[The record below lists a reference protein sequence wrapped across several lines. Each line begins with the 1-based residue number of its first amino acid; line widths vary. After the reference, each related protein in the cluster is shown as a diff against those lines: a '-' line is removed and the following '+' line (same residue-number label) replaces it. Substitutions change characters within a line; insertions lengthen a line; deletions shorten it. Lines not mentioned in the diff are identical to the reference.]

1 MQAELEQ
8 DQNLNEIVSKLKNH
22 FKPEKTYLFGSRAN
36 GTATTDSDYDLFLII
51 KNSNLSQIKRM
62 QEARKILSDRT
73 VSVDVFIYTEDEF
86 ADWKDEFSSI
96 AHTVATEGI
105 EL

>member
-1 MQAELEQ
+1 
-8 DQNLNEIVSKLKNH
+8 
-22 FKPEKTYLFGSRAN
+22 
-36 GTATTDSDYDLFLII
+36 
-51 KNSNLSQIKRM
+51 M